1 MAPMMTSNS
10 PTSPFGSQKPAYS
23 FNMQNSRGGNL
34 FSGARPTAG
43 PRVQVRQME
52 GSWDIMGDDVSDGI
66 RNDNE
71 DGDDSR
77 ALISEDDE
85 QEGTTTLHLFLDF
98 PAQET
103 MPHSPGAL
111 DGGIFD
117 QEWPEVDAFA
127 IALSSSNLLQS
138 ADPNSVQ
145 AAVSGYDLIERF
157 QNVSGAQLDEVKA
170 AHMPELSHESAADV
184 VHWELEHQTWELF
197 GTLSSHR
204 LDGRI
209 RAQELPAELA
219 NNKYTSNQRLR
230 QHLRETD
237 ARFQEWCLIL
247 QWLCTYAPDPSDLFD
262 NIEEIGGKGG
272 WMYTKES
279 LKAERRLRGKKGK
292 ATLVFGSLGGGR
304 PGNKVTELDPDAP
317 SRQRKQL
324 ENEDMESERFLFRA
338 IWVFLRKGD
347 LKGAKDLCAEMG
359 EFWRA
364 ASLGGGEEAW
374 DPMVDGQ
381 RFDNQ
386 SDEESMDMSE
396 NSQAEG
402 VTGNR
407 RRELWKRMCYAI
419 AHRSGAEEWE
429 KAVYGTLC
437 GDFESVAPICASWE
451 DHLFAHVNSLV
462 EEYYSQYLLQ
472 HGRLSPTAM
481 SFPAFDSTAFHSRTG
496 SLAEDDT
503 VLSRIIDTLASLDHI
518 QAESRVPLR
527 VIQGS
532 LMSLRF
538 HELVDELYRQLL
550 TFRDNPDY
558 DPLGEEG
565 SIGVDVTDC
574 RTLRIVVHILL
585 VLQLLN
591 AGFTEDTPYHTQAE
605 FLIAA
610 YIEFLAEAGK
620 LKLIPLY
627 AGRLS
632 PQKAIDVMGVILN
645 KIREEPLRLELL
657 ELMRTHNID
666 YVGCLKKGM
675 EIALGL
681 TKSHYENERRHVAT
695 LSVTAD
701 EILEEDNLL
710 IQGLEW
716 LVLGGDEL
724 KAESVKCAT
733 VVYKRLLLSG
743 RLAAAKRVSQTIRS
757 TDLIPE
763 GGDINDF
770 AAGGMMEDDGFRGVF
785 DSEVDQWALAVIIE
799 MEVFI
804 QALDEL
810 EAWNELLGQRT
821 ERHHPDRARKAA
833 LSEAYT
839 STNHKLGK
847 VIRSWLD
854 ETLSTVP
861 PFPPQS
867 HIIKASSI
875 VAIRNMY
882 IPELTFA
889 LHDVYIEA
897 GKHVSKNLLGNTLE
911 LATVV
916 ADPNRSV
923 LKCFTETARVEEY
936 LRALG
941 LASRSVLGATGA
953 SSEKNG
959 SKALG
964 IWKVR

>member
-1 MAPMMTSNS
+1 MAPMMTPNS
-10 PTSPFGSQKPAYS
+10 PALAFGSQKPVFS
-23 FNMQNSRGGNL
+23 FDMQNSRGSNL
-34 FSGARPTAG
+34 FSSARPAAAAAG
-43 PRVQVRQME
+43 PRVQAQQME
-52 GSWDIMGDDVSDGI
+52 GSWDIMGDDVSDGV

-71 DGDDSR
+71 EDDDSR
-77 ALISEDDE
+77 ALTSEDDE
-85 QEGTTTLHLFLDF
+85 QE
-98 PAQET
+98 ET
-103 MPHSPGAL
+103 MPHSPGAP

-127 IALSSSNLLQS
+127 IALNSSNLLQS
-138 ADPNSVQ
+138 ADPNSAQ
-145 AAVSGYDLIERF
+145 AATSGYDLIERF
-157 QNVSGAQLDEVKA
+157 KNVSGAQLDEVKA
-170 AHMPELSHESAADV
+170 AHMPELSHESTSDV

-204 LDGRI
+204 LEGRI
-209 RAQELPAELA
+209 QSQDLPAELA

-237 ARFQEWCLIL
+237 AKFREWCLIL
-247 QWLCTYAPDPSDLFD
+247 QWLCAYAPDPSDLFD
-262 NIEEIGGKGG
+262 NIEELGGKGG

-279 LKAERRLRGKKGK
+279 LKAEKRLRGRRGK
-292 ATLVFGSLGGGR
+292 ASLVFGSLGGGR
-304 PGNKVTELDPDAP
+304 SGNKITELDPDAP

-324 ENEDMESERFLFRA
+324 ENEDEESERFLFRA

-364 ASLGGGEEAW
+364 ASLDGGEEAW

-396 NSQAEG
+396 NSQPEG

-419 AHRSGAEEWE
+419 AHRSGAEDWE

-437 GDFESVAPICASWE
+437 GDFESVLPVCASWE
-451 DHLFAHVNSLV
+451 DHLFAHMNSLV
-462 EEYYSQYLLQ
+462 EEYYSQYLLR
-472 HGRLSPTAM
+472 HGRLSPAATI
-481 SFPAFDSTAFHSRTG
+481 FPAFDSTAFHSRVG
-496 SLAEDDT
+496 SLAEDET
-503 VLSRIIDTLASLDHI
+503 VLSRIIDSLASLDHI
-518 QAESRVPLR
+518 KAESRVPLR

-550 TFRDNPDY
+550 AFRDLPGY
-558 DPLGEEG
+558 DPLHEED

-591 AGFTEDTPYHTQAE
+591 AGFTEDTPFHVQAE
-605 FLIAA
+605 GLIAA

-620 LKLIPLY
+620 VKLIPLY
-627 AGRLS
+627 AGQLS
-632 PQKAIDVMGVILN
+632 PQKAIDAMGAILN

-657 ELMRTHNID
+657 ELMRAHNID

-681 TKSHYENERRHVAT
+681 TKNHYESERRHVAT
-695 LSVTAD
+695 LSVTAG

-733 VVYKRLLLSG
+733 VIYKRLLLSG

-763 GGDINDF
+763 GEDINHF
-770 AAGGMMEDDGFRGVF
+770 AAGGIMEDDEFRGVF
-785 DSEVDQWALAVIIE
+785 DSDVDQWALTVVIE

-810 EAWNELLGQRT
+810 EAWNELLGQKT
-821 ERHHPDRARKAA
+821 NRHHPDRARKAA
-833 LSEAYT
+833 LSEAYS
-839 STNHKLGK
+839 STNHKLSK

-854 ETLSTVP
+854 STLSAVP

-867 HIIKASSI
+867 HIIKPSSI
-875 VAIRNMY
+875 VAIRNIY

-916 ADPNRSV
+916 ADPNGSV

-941 LASRSVLGATGA
+941 LASRSVLGA
-953 SSEKNG
+953 SSEKNNNNKG
-959 SKALG
+959 LG

>member
-10 PTSPFGSQKPAYS
+10 PTPAFGSQRPPFS
-23 FNMQNSRGGNL
+23 LGMQNSRGSNF
-34 FSGARPTAG
+34 FSGARPAAAGAG
-43 PRVQVRQME
+43 PRVQAQQME
-52 GSWDIMGDDVSDGI
+52 GSWDIMGDDVSDGV

-71 DGDDSR
+71 EDDSR
-77 ALISEDDE
+77 ALTSEDDE
-85 QEGTTTLHLFLDF
+85 QE
-98 PAQET
+98 ET
-103 MPHSPGAL
+103 MPHSPGAP

-127 IALSSSNLLQS
+127 IALNSSNLLQS
-138 ADPNSVQ
+138 ADPNSAQ
-145 AAVSGYDLIERF
+145 AATSGYDLIERF
-157 QNVSGAQLDEVKA
+157 KNVSGAQLDEVKA
-170 AHMPELSHESAADV
+170 AHMPELSHESTADV
-184 VHWELEHQTWELF
+184 AHWELEHQTWQLF

-204 LDGRI
+204 LEGRI
-209 RAQELPAELA
+209 QTQDLPAELA

-237 ARFQEWCLIL
+237 AKFQEWCLIL

-279 LKAERRLRGKKGK
+279 LKAEKRLRGKRGK

-304 PGNKVTELDPDAP
+304 PGNKITELDPDAP
-317 SRQRKQL
+317 SRQRKRL
-324 ENEDMESERFLFRA
+324 ENEDEESERFLFRA

-347 LKGAKDLCAEMG
+347 LKGAEDLCAEMG

-364 ASLGGGEEAW
+364 ASLDGGEEAW

-419 AHRSGAEEWE
+419 AHRSGAEDWE

-437 GDFESVAPICASWE
+437 GDFESVLPACASWE
-451 DHLFAHVNSLV
+451 DHLFAHLNSLV
-462 EEYYSQYLLQ
+462 EEYYSQYLLR
-472 HGRLSPTAM
+472 HERLSPAAT
-481 SFPAFDSTAFHSRTG
+481 SFPAFDSTAFHSRVG
-496 SLAEDDT
+496 SLAEDET
-503 VLSRIIDTLASLDHI
+503 VLSRIIDSLASLDYLK
-518 QAESRVPLR
+518 AESRVPLR

-550 TFRDNPDY
+550 AFRDITDY
-558 DPLGEEG
+558 DPLHEED

-591 AGFTEDTPYHTQAE
+591 AGFTEDTPFHTQAE
-605 FLIAA
+605 ALIAA

-620 LKLIPLY
+620 VKLIPLY

-632 PQKAIDVMGVILN
+632 PQRAIDVMGGILN
-645 KIREEPLRLELL
+645 KIREDPLRLELL
-657 ELMRTHNID
+657 ELMKTHNIN

-675 EIALGL
+675 EIALDL
-681 TKSHYENERRHVAT
+681 TKNHYENERRHVAT
-695 LSVTAD
+695 LSVTVG

-716 LVLGGDEL
+716 LVLGGEEL

-733 VVYKRLLLSG
+733 VIYKRLLLSG

-763 GGDINDF
+763 GGDINYF
-770 AAGGMMEDDGFRGVF
+770 AAGGIMEDDEFRGVF
-785 DSEVDQWALAVIIE
+785 DSEVDQWALAVVIE

-810 EAWNELLGQRT
+810 EAWNELLGQKT
-821 ERHHPDRARKAA
+821 NRHHPDRVRKAA
-833 LSEAYT
+833 LSEAYS
-839 STNHKLGK
+839 STNHRLGK
-847 VIRSWLD
+847 VLRSWLD

-867 HIIKASSI
+867 HIIDPSSI
-875 VAIRNMY
+875 VAIRNIY

-916 ADPNRSV
+916 ADPSRSV

-941 LASRSVLGATGA
+941 LASRCVLGAAGA
-953 SSEKNG
+953 SSDKNNNNNKG
-959 SKALG
+959 LG
-964 IWKVR
+964 IWNVR

>member
-10 PTSPFGSQKPAYS
+10 PTPPFGSQKPAFS

-34 FSGARPTAG
+34 FPAARPTAG
-43 PRVQVRQME
+43 PRVQVQQME
-52 GSWDIMGDDVSDGI
+52 GSWDIMSDDVSDGI

-77 ALISEDDE
+77 ALIFEDDE
-85 QEGTTTLHLFLDF
+85 QE
-98 PAQET
+98 ET

-127 IALSSSNLLQS
+127 IALNSSNLLQS
-138 ADPNSVQ
+138 VDPNSAQ
-145 AAVSGYDLIERF
+145 AATSGYDLIERF

-170 AHMPELSHESAADV
+170 AHMPELSQESAADV
-184 VHWELEHQTWELF
+184 AHWELEHQTWELF

-209 RAQELPAELA
+209 QAQDLPAELA
-219 NNKYTSNQRLR
+219 SNKHTSNQRLR

-237 ARFQEWCLIL
+237 AKFQEWCLIL

-279 LKAERRLRGKKGK
+279 LKAEKRLCGKRGK

-304 PGNKVTELDPDAP
+304 PDNKITELDPDAP

-324 ENEDMESERFLFRA
+324 ENEDKESERFLFRA

-364 ASLGGGEEAW
+364 ASLDGGEEAW

-386 SDEESMDMSE
+386 WDEESMDMSE

-429 KAVYGTLC
+429 RAVYGTLC
-437 GDFESVAPICASWE
+437 GDFESVRCSYLCIVGGSSIRPHE
-451 DHLFAHVNSLV
+451 FA
-462 EEYYSQYLLQ
+462 
-472 HGRLSPTAM
+472 TM
-481 SFPAFDSTAFHSRTG
+481 SFPAFDSTAFHSRVG
-496 SLAEDDT
+496 SLAEDDA
-503 VLSRIIDTLASLDHI
+503 VLSRIIDSLATLDYI
-518 QAESRVPLR
+518 RAESRVPLR

-558 DPLGEEG
+558 DPLGEED

-620 LKLIPLY
+620 LKSIPLY

-695 LSVTAD
+695 LSVTAG

-733 VVYKRLLLSG
+733 VIYKRLLLSG

-763 GGDINDF
+763 VGDNDF
-770 AAGGMMEDDGFRGVF
+770 AAGGMLEDDGIKGVF
-785 DSEVDQWALAVIIE
+785 DSEVDQWALAVMIE

-833 LSEAYT
+833 LSEAYS

-847 VIRSWLD
+847 VLRSWLD
-854 ETLSTVP
+854 ETLSTAP

-867 HIIKASSI
+867 HIIKPSSI

-923 LKCFTETARVEEY
+923 LRCFTETARVEEY
-936 LRALG
+936 LKALG
-941 LASRSVLGATGA
+941 LASRSVLGAAGA
-953 SSEKNG
+953 CSEKNNNKG
-959 SKALG
+959 LG

>member
-1 MAPMMTSNS
+1 MVSS
-10 PTSPFGSQKPAYS
+10 
-23 FNMQNSRGGNL
+23 MQ
-34 FSGARPTAG
+34 
-43 PRVQVRQME
+43 
-52 GSWDIMGDDVSDGI
+52 VSDGI

-71 DGDDSR
+71 EDDDPR
-77 ALISEDDE
+77 ALTFEED
-85 QEGTTTLHLFLDF
+85 EGE
-98 PAQET
+98 ET
-103 MPHSPGAL
+103 MPHSPGAPN
-111 DGGIFD
+111 GGIFD

-127 IALSSSNLLQS
+127 FALNSSNLLQFV
-138 ADPNSVQ
+138 DPNSVQ
-145 AAVSGYDLIERF
+145 AALSGYDLIERF
-157 QNVSGAQLDEVKA
+157 KNLSGTQLDEVKA
-170 AHMPELSHESAADV
+170 AHMSELSHESTADV
-184 VHWELEHQTWELF
+184 AHWELEHQTWELF

-209 RAQELPAELA
+209 QAQDLPVELA
-219 NNKYTSNQRLR
+219 NNKHTSNQRLR

-237 ARFQEWCLIL
+237 AKFQEWCLIL

-262 NIEEIGGKGG
+262 NVEEIGGKGG

-279 LKAERRLRGKKGK
+279 LKAEKRLRGKRGK
-292 ATLVFGSLGGGR
+292 ATLAFGARGGGR
-304 PGNKVTELDPDAP
+304 PSNKITELDPDAP
-317 SRQRKQL
+317 SRQQKQL
-324 ENEDMESERFLFRA
+324 ESEDEDSERFLFKA

-364 ASLGGGEEAW
+364 ASLDGGEEVW

-419 AHRSGAEEWE
+419 AHRSGAEDCE

-437 GDFESVAPICASWE
+437 GDFESVLPVCVSWE
-451 DHLFAHVNSLV
+451 DHLFAHMNSLV
-462 EEYYSQYLLQ
+462 EEYYSQYLLR
-472 HGRLSPTAM
+472 HGRLSPAAL
-481 SFPAFDSTAFHSRTG
+481 SFPAFDSTAFHSRVG
-496 SLAEDDT
+496 SLAEDDA
-503 VLSRIIDTLASLDHI
+503 VLSRIIDSLATLDYVK
-518 QAESRVPLR
+518 AESRVPLR

-558 DPLGEEG
+558 DPLHEEG

-591 AGFTEDTPYHTQAE
+591 AGFTEDTPFHTQAE

-675 EIALGL
+675 EIAFDL
-681 TKSHYENERRHVAT
+681 TKNHYENERRHVAT
-695 LSVTAD
+695 LSVTAG

-716 LVLGGDEL
+716 LVLGGEEL
-724 KAESVKCAT
+724 KAESVGCAT
-733 VVYKRLLLSG
+733 VIYKRLLLSG

-763 GGDINDF
+763 GGDVNHFSSEGI
-770 AAGGMMEDDGFRGVF
+770 MEDGEIRGVF
-785 DSEVDQWALAVIIE
+785 DSEVDQWALAVLVE

-810 EAWNELLGQRT
+810 EAWNELLGQKTDR
-821 ERHHPDRARKAA
+821 HPDRARKAA
-833 LSEAYT
+833 LSEAYN

-847 VIRSWLD
+847 VLRTWLD
-854 ETLSTVP
+854 EALITVP
-861 PFPPQS
+861 PFPSQS
-867 HIIKASSI
+867 HIIDPSSI
-875 VAIRNMY
+875 VALRNMY

-889 LHDVYIEA
+889 LHDVYIMA
-897 GKHVSKNLLGNTLE
+897 GKYVSKNLLGNTLD

-941 LASRSVLGATGA
+941 LASRSVLGISGV
-953 SSEKNG
+953 SPEKNNN
-959 SKALG
+959 KLLG